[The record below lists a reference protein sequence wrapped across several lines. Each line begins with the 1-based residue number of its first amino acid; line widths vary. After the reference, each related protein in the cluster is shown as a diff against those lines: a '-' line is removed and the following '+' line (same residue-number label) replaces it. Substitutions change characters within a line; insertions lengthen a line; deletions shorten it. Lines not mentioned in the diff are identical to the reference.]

1 MEKVKEMILPEGWVV
16 DKIENG
22 KIILKEDN
30 SKPVIK
36 WNDEK
41 DGVEVKADGFNFII
55 ANMPNISSNWYDA
68 QTVCEKYKNQNG
80 YLPTVD
86 ELKVAVKYFK
96 EINQCFDDNNGYT
109 MNKSDFY
116 WSSSEYS
123 SSNARLVNTY
133 DGNAY
138 SYGKSYDC
146 YVRAW
151 FRS

>member
-22 KIILKEDN
+22 KIILKEDD
-30 SKPVIK
+30 SKPIIK

-41 DGVEVKADGFNFII
+41 DSVEVKADGFHFII
-55 ANMPNISSNWYDA
+55 ANMPNILSNWFDA
-68 QTVCEKYKNQNG
+68 QTVCEKYNKQNG

-86 ELKVAVKYFK
+86 ELEVAVKYLN
-96 EINQCFDDNNGYT
+96 EINQCFEDNSGYT
-109 MNKSDFY
+109 MYSSYNY

-123 SSNARLVNTY
+123 SDSARRVYANNGYVNY
-133 DGNAY
+133 GNKNNY
-138 SYGKSYDC
+138 Y

>member
-1 MEKVKEMILPEGWVV
+1 MEKVKEMVLPEGWVV

-30 SKPVIK
+30 SKPIIK
-36 WNDEK
+36 WNKDK
-41 DGVEVKADGFNFII
+41 DGVEVKADGFHFII
-55 ANMPNISSNWYDA
+55 ANMPNVLSNWFDA
-68 QTVCEKYKNQNG
+68 QTVCEKYNKQNG

-96 EINQCFDDNNGYT
+96 EINQCFEDNNGYT
-109 MNKSDFY
+109 MNSNSNY

-123 SSNARLVNTY
+123 SDRARYVYTSSGYAGSYYKSN
-133 DGNAY
+133 D
-138 SYGKSYDC
+138 S